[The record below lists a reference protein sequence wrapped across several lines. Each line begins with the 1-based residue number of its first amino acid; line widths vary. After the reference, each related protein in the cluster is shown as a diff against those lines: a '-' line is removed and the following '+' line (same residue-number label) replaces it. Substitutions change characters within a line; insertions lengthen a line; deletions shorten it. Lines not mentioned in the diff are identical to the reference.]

1 MKSVSTTRSEHPYMS
16 LVSRFL
22 GSRDHAVPD
31 GPELASLDLVNGAL
45 DTLSSVVRV
54 MGNESFRLDSDADA
68 TAFPRS
74 CTEFACHIENGAAV
88 PSFDIPASADGQ
100 RAWARIRRFF
110 ADRRHQEKAFVTE
123 RLNGYRG
130 IVDELVSGL
139 RDIGTRDQ
147 NTESSIIECLSV
159 IEDAVGNGELPL
171 IEDALSRTIS
181 RVTETFAKQKQEY
194 EEQLNELNSR
204 MSSLRQDLVAA
215 REEMQR
221 DALTEAYNRGAF
233 DTAILQSLN
242 MHFVSRQPVTL
253 LMIDLDEFKQVNDT
267 HGHAAGDAVL
277 KAVGECLARSF
288 IRKNDLIARYG
299 GDEFAVILSDTSAD
313 HTEALVERFLDIVR
327 NLKIETTNAVVT
339 ISCSVGYTE
348 IVEGDT
354 STSFVSRADAAL
366 YQAKRNGRNC
376 SAFVAAESK

>member
-1 MKSVSTTRSEHPYMS
+1 MS

-22 GSRDHAVPD
+22 GSGDKAGSDRP
-31 GPELASLDLVNGAL
+31 GLASLDLADGAL
-45 DTLSSVVRV
+45 DTLSNVMRV
-54 MGNESFRLDSDADA
+54 MGNESFRLDSDLDA
-68 TAFPRS
+68 TVFPRI

-100 RAWARIRRFF
+100 REWSRVRRFF

-130 IVDELVSGL
+130 IVDELVTGL

-171 IEDALSRTIS
+171 IEDALSKTIS

-194 EEQLNELNSR
+194 EQQLNELNAR

-288 IRKNDLIARYG
+288 IRKNDLVARYG
-299 GDEFAVILSDTSAD
+299 GDEFAVILSDTSAK
-313 HTEALVERFLDIVR
+313 HTEALVERFLDMVR
-327 NLKIETTNAVVT
+327 KLEIETLNAVVT
-339 ISCSVGYTE
+339 VSCSVGYTE
-348 IVEGDT
+348 ITEGDT
-354 STSFVSRADAAL
+354 STSFVNRADEAL
-366 YQAKRNGRNC
+366 YQAKHNGRNC
-376 SAFVAAESK
+376 SAFVAAEPK